1 MGLLKLNNSVTGL
14 HIGRAE
20 RHADRVETS
29 RALPRRVAILAC
41 VLFMAAAGLGLVAP
55 TPAGASCAGPQL
67 ALEQGG
73 APVPPRRVGEGE
85 SEKLLYDISRN
96 QPLRVNG
103 SNLTFDCQ
111 DTYSATQRGCGA
123 PRPGPVDPIVPMQ
136 NPELVLTQR
145 GRTWTLGR
153 VGAIGPDLTA
163 QIEVELPRAVRPGP
177 AVLTMLDQKEASG
190 PQLDLLIT

>member
-1 MGLLKLNNSVTGL
+1 MELLLNNLVTGL
-14 HIGRAE
+14 PSGRTE
-20 RHADRVETS
+20 GHGDRVVSS

-41 VLFMAAAGLGLVAP
+41 ALFMAAAGLGLVAP
-55 TPAGASCAGPQL
+55 TPADASCAGPQL

-73 APVPPRRVGEGE
+73 ATVPPRRVGEGE

-96 QPLRVNG
+96 KPLRING

-123 PRPGPVDPIVPMQ
+123 PHPDPIVAMQ
-136 NPELVLTQR
+136 NPKLVLAQR

-163 QIEVELPRAVRPGP
+163 QVEIDLPPAVRPGP
-177 AVLTMLDQKEASG
+177 AVLAMLDQKEARG
-190 PQLDLLIT
+190 AQLDLLIT